1 MVVGN
6 WKQTV
11 ISVQTTAIDNVDLSA
26 STCSLIN
33 EQTNQFKEL
42 LWEFK
47 LLFVIKG
54 DAMGHTST
62 VEHGIKISASPN
74 HQPQRQLPVGL
85 MGACG
90 TAGGSKNAEP
100 WCHSSSPW
108 TSPVLLVWK
117 KDGTWR
123 FYIDFCKLN

>member
-1 MVVGN
+1 MVVAN
-6 WKQTV
+6 WKQTF
-11 ISVQTTAIDNVDLSA
+11 ISGQTTTIDNVDLSA
-26 STCSLIN
+26 SSLIN

-47 LLFVIKG
+47 PLFVIKG
-54 DAMGHTST
+54 DALGHTST

-74 HQPQRQLPVGL
+74 RQTQRRLPVGL

-100 WCHSSSPW
+100 WCDSSKQQSMDF
-108 TSPVLLVWK
+108 TSFIGVEEGWNLAVL
-117 KDGTWR
+117 
-123 FYIDFCKLN
+123 Y